1 MKKIAYISQL
11 LPNLTETF
19 VYREI
24 FALRQRGFKVMPLS
38 IHAPSIKQLSSEAH
52 DLARET
58 SYVFPLDKRRFLTAH
73 AYYLQTRPHKYLPT
87 LAYIL
92 SRPNETAQTRK
103 RTLFHFGEAI
113 YLASQVQRAEVQ
125 HVHAHFSVNAAT
137 IAFVLARLLD
147 ISFSFTI
154 HNNIFTDQL
163 IIREKIREAKFVAVI
178 SEYSRDFALN
188 LVPTEPQLKDKF
200 YIVHCGVSLEQFQPR
215 PTPTHKTPIIFSV
228 AQFAERKGYPYLIEA
243 CRLLHERGYDFECL
257 IGGDGEQR
265 PLLEKM
271 IAEYQLQAKVK
282 LLGLIYQEKLP
293 DVLNQADMF
302 VLPCITAK
310 NGDKDGVPVVLMES
324 MAREIP
330 VISTYVSG
338 IPELIDHEQ
347 NGLLVP
353 EKDAAALANAIQ
365 QLLDKPELGRPWGQ
379 HGRQKIER
387 EFNIIHSGAKMAELF
402 ERYVR

>member
-1 MKKIAYISQL
+1 MTTLAYISQL

-24 FALRQRGFKVMPLS
+24 FALRERGFKVVPLS
-38 IHAPSIKQLSSEAH
+38 IHAPSIKHLSSEAH

-58 SYVFPLDKRRFLTAH
+58 RYVFPINKRRLLTSH

-87 LAYIL
+87 LAYVL
-92 SRPNETAQTRK
+92 SRPNETRATRQ
-103 RTLFHFGEAI
+103 RTLFHFGEAV
-113 YLASQVQRAEVQ
+113 YLASQVQRAGVQ
-125 HVHAHFSVNAAT
+125 HVHAHFSVNACT

-163 IIREKIREAKFVAVI
+163 IIREKIREAKFIAVI
-178 SEYSRDFALN
+178 SDYSRDFALN
-188 LVPTEPQLKDKF
+188 LVPTEPHLAQKF
-200 YIVHCGVSLEQFQPR
+200 HKVHCGVSLAQFAPR
-215 PTPTHKTPIIFSV
+215 PTPTNKIPVIFSV

-243 CRLLHERGYDFECL
+243 CRILHERGYDFECL

-282 LLGLIYQEKLP
+282 LLGVIYQEKLP
-293 DVLNQADMF
+293 DYLNQADMF
-302 VLPCITAK
+302 VLPCITAA
-310 NGDKDGVPVVLMES
+310 NGDKDGVPVVLMEA

-330 VISTYVSG
+330 VISTTVSG

-353 EKDAAALANAIQ
+353 EKDATAFANAMQ
-365 QLLDKPELGRPWGQ
+365 QLLDKPELGPVWGQ

-387 EFNIIHSGAKMAELF
+387 EFNIVHSGAKMAALF
-402 ERYVR
+402 ERYVG